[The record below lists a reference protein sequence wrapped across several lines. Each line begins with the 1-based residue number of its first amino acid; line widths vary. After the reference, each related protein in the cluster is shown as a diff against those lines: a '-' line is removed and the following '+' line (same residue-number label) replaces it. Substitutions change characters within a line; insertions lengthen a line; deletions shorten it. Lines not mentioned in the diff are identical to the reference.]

1 MSAAYK
7 ITEDAVVNCLK
18 LAQDSAC
25 VLKKYVLNNLNSNLC
40 FHQSACRQVG
50 PVLESDGETIKMYV
64 TYVLHY
70 KCKASAAITAAV
82 TAVANTCEL
91 AEAAK
96 IASARA
102 EAAAAN
108 TEANV

>member
-25 VLKKYVLNNLNSNLC
+25 VLKKYVLNSNLC